1 MLWLQL
7 ALKEIGNNYKFSI
20 FFVLNLGIGLIGFI
34 ALDSFKNS
42 IDQHLANNSKSIL
55 TADIQVSSRFP
66 LTEQEHAL
74 SEQLLDTDIE
84 STSDQISFLSMI
96 AGVENSRM
104 STLIGID
111 ENYPQYGEIILQ
123 NAGPISLGNARQE
136 LISSDSV
143 WVARDLMVILDL
155 EVGDRLRIGDREFT
169 IADVIMED
177 PSSTISVMSNF
188 PAIYMGLEQI
198 ESTGLI
204 QLGSRITYS
213 RFYKLPE
220 SYEYDYRV
228 LEDEFREMEREVYRD
243 IRRLSMTTHQEES
256 EDLGEVLGYMNDYLG
271 LIALIALFLAGV
283 GAAYLFRAFFTSRFK
298 DMAILMCLGGTPREA
313 YKMTLVQIV
322 ILGSISAI
330 MASAIAFLALPLL
343 PLLFEGF
350 LPRGFTNSM
359 ELNSLVLA
367 LFMGTVGSIICCLP
381 ILSKIYDLN
390 PIGLFHENVQP
401 ASSASHWQ
409 RHAVSYAP
417 ILITFWFL
425 AMWQASDV
433 FVGTVFVGGFLA
445 AIFILGAIAWAI
457 LYGCTVVTAGIS
469 SGNQVTRKIALR
481 NLSRN
486 RLGAV
491 SCFLAIGLGALLI
504 NLIPQI
510 QKGLQGYIEQPS
522 DYSVPDF
529 FMFDIQPEQ
538 LQELQDVIGERGYSL
553 SFLSPMIR
561 ARLESVNG
569 DVIDDPEERPDEQLM
584 RRRMMNLTYQ
594 DTLKDSETI
603 VEGQTWTEAWDF
615 NSGELPGISLEENFA
630 ERMGLD
636 VGDTMGFDVQ
646 SVPIEGR
653 IVNTREVIW
662 NSFQPNFFVSFQPGV
677 LDPAPKTFVA
687 AIANVA
693 DEDRI
698 PVQNSIVNT
707 LPNISVIN
715 VQQIVA
721 RILDI
726 TDQISWAIRVM
737 AYLSIFA
744 GLVVLFSIARYE
756 VKSRFWEI
764 NLLKIL
770 GANFKDVKNIVEIEF
785 GILGFFAALAGVS
798 LSLAMSYGLSY
809 FVFDGLWSFSPGITA
824 FTILAISAL
833 SVLTALVAT
842 LSVLRQKPLELL
854 RST

>member
-7 ALKEIGNNYKFSI
+7 AIKEIRNNFKFSI

-34 ALDSFKNS
+34 ALDSFKSS
-42 IDQHLANNSKSIL
+42 IDQHLENNSKSIL
-55 TADIQVSSRFP
+55 TADVQISSRFP
-66 LTEQEHAL
+66 LTQQDHDL
-74 SEQLLDTDIE
+74 SESLLDTNIL
-84 STSDQISFLSMI
+84 STSDQVSFLSMV
-96 AGVENSRM
+96 AGSENSRM

-111 ENYPQYGEIILQ
+111 TIYPQYGEIILQ
-123 NAGPISLGNARQE
+123 NTGPISQSDARSE
-136 LISSDSV
+136 LMNNDTI

-155 EVGDRLRIGDREFT
+155 DVGERLKIGDREFT
-169 IADVIMED
+169 IADVILED
-177 PSSTISVMSNF
+177 PSSTISAMSNF

-204 QLGSRITYS
+204 QLGSRINYS

-220 SYEYDYRV
+220 NFEYDYRV
-228 LEDEFREMEREVYRD
+228 LEDLFRDMEREQYRD
-243 IRRLSMTTHQEES
+243 TRRLSMTTHQEES

-298 DMAILMCLGGTPREA
+298 DMAILMCLGGTPKEA

-322 ILGSISAI
+322 LLGSISALL
-330 MASAIAFLALPLL
+330 ASTIAFLALPML
-343 PLLFEGF
+343 PMLFEGF

-367 LFMGTVGSIICCLP
+367 LFMGTIGSIICCLP

-401 ASSASHWQ
+401 ASSAPHWKRQ
-409 RHAVSYAP
+409 VASYAP
-417 ILITFWFL
+417 ILLTFWGL
-425 AMWQASDV
+425 AIWQAHDL
-433 FVGTVFVGGFLA
+433 FVGSIFVGGFLT
-445 AIFILGAIAWAI
+445 AIFILGAIAWVI
-457 LYGCTVVTAGIS
+457 LYACTVLTLGS
-469 SGNQVTRKIALR
+469 SVTRKIALR

-538 LQELQDVIGERGYSL
+538 LEELQSVIGERNYSL
-553 SFLSPMIR
+553 SFLSPMVR

-569 DVIDDPEERPDEQLM
+569 ELIDDPEETPDEQLM
-584 RRRMMNLTYQ
+584 RRRMYNLTYQ
-594 DTLKDSETI
+594 DALKNSETL
-603 VEGQTWTEAWDF
+603 VEGEEWNGAWDF
-615 NSGELPGISLEENFA
+615 NSPELPGISIEENFA
-630 ERMGLD
+630 QRLGLS

-653 IVNTREVIW
+653 IINTREVIW

-687 AIANVA
+687 AIANVT
-693 DEDRI
+693 EVDRI

-707 LPNISVIN
+707 LPNISIIN

-770 GANFKDVKNIVEIEF
+770 GANFADVKSIVEIEF
-785 GILGFFAALAGVS
+785 GILGFFAALSGVS
-798 LSLAMSYGLSY
+798 LSLAMSYGISY
-809 FVFDGLWSFSPGITA
+809 FIFDGLWSFSPGVTA

-842 LSVLRQKPLELL
+842 LSVLKQKPLELL
-854 RST
+854 RTT

>member
-1 MLWLQL
+1 MLWLRL
-7 ALKEIGNNYKFSI
+7 ALKEITNNFRFSI

-34 ALDSFKNS
+34 ALDSFKSS
-42 IDQHLANNSKSIL
+42 IDSHLENNSKSIL
-55 TADIQVSSRFP
+55 TADIQISSRFP
-66 LTEQEHAL
+66 LTEQEYTLA
-74 SEQLLDTDIE
+74 ENLLDTDIV
-84 STSDQISFLSMI
+84 SMSDQVSFLSMV
-96 AGVENSRM
+96 AGNENSRM

-111 ENYPQYGEIILQ
+111 NNYPQYGEIILQ
-123 NAGPISLGNARQE
+123 EAGPVSLGDARAR
-136 LISSDSV
+136 LIGSDTI
-143 WVARDLMVILDL
+143 WVARDLMVILEL
-155 EVGDRLRIGDREFT
+155 EIGDRLKIGDTEFT
-169 IADVIMED
+169 IADIILED

-188 PAIYMGLEQI
+188 PAIYMGLAQI
-198 ESTGLI
+198 DSTGLI

-213 RFYKLPE
+213 RFYRLPE
-220 SYEYDYRV
+220 SYTYDYRK
-228 LEDEFREMEREVYRD
+228 LEDRFREMERETYRD
-243 IRRLSMTTHQEES
+243 TRRLSMTTHQEES
-256 EDLGEVLGYMNDYLG
+256 EDLGEVLGYMNNYLG

-322 ILGSISAI
+322 ILGTISAVI
-330 MASAIAFLALPLL
+330 ASTIAWLTLPLL
-343 PLLFEGF
+343 PILFEGF
-350 LPRGFTNSM
+350 LPRGFSNDM
-359 ELNSLVLA
+359 RLNSLVLA
-367 LFMGTVGSIICCLP
+367 LFMGTLGSIICCLP

-401 ASSASHWQ
+401 ASSSPHWQ
-409 RHAVSYAP
+409 RHVMSYAP
-417 ILITFWFL
+417 ILLTFWGL
-425 AMWQASDV
+425 AMWQAQDV
-433 FVGTVFVGGFLA
+433 FIGTLFVGGFMT
-445 AIFILGAIAWAI
+445 AIFILGAFAWLI
-457 LYGCTVVTAGIS
+457 LHFCTRFTMGR
-469 SGNQVTRKIALR
+469 QVTQKIALR

-486 RLGAV
+486 KLGAV

-538 LQELQDVIGERGYSL
+538 LEELQAIIGERGYTL

-561 ARLESVNG
+561 ARLEAVNG
-569 DVIDDPEERPDEQLM
+569 EVIDAPEETPDEQFM
-584 RRRMMNLTYQ
+584 QRRMYNLTYQ
-594 DTLKDSETI
+594 DSLKDSETI
-603 VEGQTWTEAWDF
+603 VEGEEWIGPWDF
-615 NSGELPGISLEENFA
+615 NSPELPGISLEENFA
-630 ERMGLD
+630 NRMGLSI
-636 VGDTMGFDVQ
+636 GDTLAFDVQ

-693 DEDRI
+693 EADRI
-698 PVQNSIVNT
+698 AVQNSIVNN

-726 TDQISWAIRVM
+726 TDQISWAISVM

-744 GLVVLFSIARYE
+744 GLVVLFSIARFE

-770 GANFKDVKNIVEIEF
+770 GAHFTDVKHIVEIEF
-785 GILGFFAALAGVS
+785 GILGFFAAFAGVG
-798 LSLAMSYGLSY
+798 LSLAMSYAISY
-809 FVFDGLWSFSPGITA
+809 FIFDGLWSFSPGITA
-824 FTILAISAL
+824 FTIMAICAL
-833 SVLTALVAT
+833 SVLTALIAT

-854 RST
+854 RTT

>member
-7 ALKEIGNNYKFSI
+7 ALKEISNNFKFSV
-20 FFVLNLGIGLIGFI
+20 FFILNLSIGLIGFI
-34 ALDSFKNS
+34 ALDSFKSS
-42 IDQHLANNSKSIL
+42 IDQHLENNSKSIL
-55 TADIQVSSRFP
+55 TADVQVSSRFP
-66 LTEQEHAL
+66 LTEQEHSL
-74 SEQLLDTDIE
+74 SEAILDTEFVSI
-84 STSDQISFLSMI
+84 SDQVSFLSMV
-96 AGVENSRM
+96 AGTENSRM

-111 ENYPQYGEIILQ
+111 NNYPQYGEIILQ
-123 NAGPISLGNARQE
+123 ESGPVSLSGARAD
-136 LISSDSV
+136 LIASDTI
-143 WVARDLMVILDL
+143 WVARDLMVILELD
-155 EVGDRLRIGDREFT
+155 IGDTLKIGDSEFT
-169 IADVIMED
+169 IADVILED

-188 PAIYMGLEQI
+188 PAIYMGLDQI

-213 RFYKLPE
+213 RFYKLPD
-220 SYEYDYRV
+220 SYDYDYRE
-228 LEDEFREMEREVYRD
+228 LEDRFREMEEEVYRD
-243 IRRLSMTTHQEES
+243 TRRLSMTTHQEES

-298 DMAILMCLGGTPREA
+298 DMAILMCLGGTPRQA
-313 YKMTLVQIV
+313 YIMTLVQIV
-322 ILGSISAI
+322 LLGLVSALI
-330 MASAIAFLALPLL
+330 ASTIAFLALPLL
-343 PLLFEGF
+343 PMLFEGF
-350 LPRGFTNSM
+350 LPRGFSNSM

-390 PIGLFHENVQP
+390 PIGLFHENIQP
-401 ASSASHWQ
+401 ASGATHWQ
-409 RHAVSYAP
+409 RHVASYAP
-417 ILITFWFL
+417 ILATFWGL
-425 AMWQASDV
+425 AMWQAHSV
-433 FVGTVFVGGFLA
+433 FVGTLFVAGFLA
-445 AIFILGAIAWAI
+445 AIFILGGFAWLI
-457 LYGCTVVTAGIS
+457 LYWCS
-469 SGNQVTRKIALR
+469 SFTTSKHVTRKIALR

-486 RLGAV
+486 RLGAI

-538 LQELQDVIGERGYSL
+538 LAGLESVIDERGYTL
-553 SFLSPMIR
+553 SFLSPMVR
-561 ARLESVNG
+561 ARLEAVNG
-569 DVIDDPEERPDEQLM
+569 EAIDDPEETPDEQLM
-584 RRRMMNLTYQ
+584 RRRMYNLTYQ
-594 DTLKDSETI
+594 DQLKDSESI
-603 VEGQTWTEAWDF
+603 VEGAPWTEAWDF
-615 NSGELPGISLEENFA
+615 NSDELPGISIEENFA
-630 ERMGLD
+630 ERMGLS
-636 VGDTMGFDVQ
+636 VGDTMAFDVQ

-687 AIANVA
+687 AIANVS
-693 DEDRI
+693 ETDRI
-698 PVQNSIVNT
+698 PLQNSIVNN

-770 GANFKDVKNIVEIEF
+770 GANFSDVKHIVEIEF

-798 LSLAMSYGLSY
+798 LSMGMSYAISY
-809 FVFDGLWSFSPGITA
+809 FIFDGLWSFSPGVTA
-824 FTILAISAL
+824 FTILAICGL

-854 RST
+854 RTT

>member
-1 MLWLQL
+1 MLWIQL
-7 ALKEIGNNYKFSI
+7 ALKEITNNYRFSI
-20 FFVLNLGIGLIGFI
+20 FFVLNLGVGLIGFI
-34 ALDSFKNS
+34 ALDSFKSS
-42 IDQHLANNSKSIL
+42 IDQHLENNSKSIL
-55 TADIQVSSRFP
+55 TADVQISSRFP
-66 LTEQEHAL
+66 LTEQEYAL
-74 SEQLLDTDIE
+74 AEQLLDTNIE
-84 STSDQISFLSMI
+84 STSDQVSFLSMV
-96 AGVENSRM
+96 AGAENSRM

-111 ENYPQYGEIILQ
+111 GNYPQYGEIILQ
-123 NAGPISLGNARQE
+123 ESGPVSQSDARQR
-136 LISSDSV
+136 LVGSDSI
-143 WVARDLMVILDL
+143 WVARDLMVILGL
-155 EVGDRLRIGDREFT
+155 EIGDRLKIGDREFT
-169 IADVIMED
+169 ISDVILED

-188 PAIYMGLEQI
+188 PAIYMGLDQI

-213 RFYKLPE
+213 RFYKLPD
-220 SYEYDYRV
+220 SYQYDYQT
-228 LEDEFREMEREVYRD
+228 LESTFNDMEREVYRD
-243 IRRLSMTTHQEES
+243 TRRLSMTTHQEES

-313 YKMTLVQIV
+313 YKMILVQIV
-322 ILGSISAI
+322 ILGTVSALI
-330 MASAIAFLALPLL
+330 ASVIAFLALPML

-367 LFMGTVGSIICCLP
+367 LFMGTAGSIICCLP

-401 ASSASHWQ
+401 APSAPHWR
-409 RHAVSYAP
+409 RHLASYAP
-417 ILITFWFL
+417 ILVTFWCL

-433 FVGTVFVGGFLA
+433 FVGTVFVAGFLA
-445 AIFILGAIAWAI
+445 AIFILGGIAWAI
-457 LYGCTVVTAGIS
+457 IYGCTRFTG
-469 SGNQVTRKIALR
+469 GKHVTRKIALR

-486 RLGAV
+486 KLGAV

-538 LQELQDVIGERGYSL
+538 LEDLQAIIGERGYSL

-561 ARLESVNG
+561 ARLEAVNG
-569 DVIDDPEERPDEQLM
+569 EEIDDPEETPDEQLM
-584 RRRMMNLTYQ
+584 RRRMYNLTYQ
-594 DTLKDSETI
+594 DELKDSETI
-603 VEGQTWTEAWDF
+603 VEGVPWTGPWDF
-615 NSGELPGISLEENFA
+615 NDPELPGISIEENFA
-630 ERMGLD
+630 ERMGLKI
-636 VGDTMGFDVQ
+636 GDTMAFDVQ

-653 IVNTREVIW
+653 IINTREVIW

-693 DEDRI
+693 EADRI
-698 PVQNSIVNT
+698 AVQNSIVNN

-726 TDQISWAIRVM
+726 TDQISWAISVM

-770 GANFKDVKNIVEIEF
+770 GANFNDVKNIVEIEF

-798 LSLAMSYGLSY
+798 LSLAMSYGISY
-809 FVFDGLWSFSPGITA
+809 FIFDGLWSFSPGMTV
-824 FTILAISAL
+824 FTILAICAL

-854 RST
+854 RTT

>member
-7 ALKEIGNNYKFSI
+7 ALKEITNNFKFSI

-34 ALDSFKNS
+34 ALDSFKSS
-42 IDQHLANNSKSIL
+42 IDEHLENNSKSIL
-55 TADIQVSSRFP
+55 TADVQISSRFP

-74 SEQLLDTDIE
+74 SEALLSTNIE
-84 STSDQISFLSMI
+84 STSDQVSFLSMV
-96 AGVENSRM
+96 AGAENSRM

-111 ENYPQYGEIILQ
+111 NNYPQYGEIILQ
-123 NAGPISLGNARQE
+123 NAGPVSLSNARQE
-136 LISSDSV
+136 LITNDQI

-155 EVGDRLRIGDREFT
+155 EIGQQLKIGDKEFT
-169 IADVIMED
+169 IADVILED
-177 PSSTISVMSNF
+177 PSSTISAMSNF
-188 PAIYMGLEQI
+188 PAIYLGLEQI
-198 ESTGLI
+198 NATGLI

-213 RFYKLPE
+213 RFYKLPANF
-220 SYEYDYRV
+220 EYDYRE
-228 LEDEFREMEREVYRD
+228 LENEFRDMEREIYRD
-243 IRRLSMTTHQEES
+243 SRRLSLTTHQEES

-322 ILGSISAI
+322 ILGTFSAI
-330 MASAIAFLALPLL
+330 LASSIAFLALPLL

-350 LPRGFTNSM
+350 LPRGFTNNM

-367 LFMGTVGSIICCLP
+367 FFMGTIGSIICCLP

-401 ASSASHWQ
+401 AASAPHWR
-409 RHAVSYAP
+409 RHVASYAP
-417 ILITFWFL
+417 ILLTFWIL
-425 AMWQASDV
+425 AMWQANSM
-433 FVGTVFVGGFLA
+433 FVGSIFVGGFLA
-445 AIFILGAIAWAI
+445 AIFLLGAVAWLI
-457 LYGCTVVTAGIS
+457 LYCCTIFTL
-469 SGNQVTRKIALR
+469 GNQVTRKIALR

-486 RLGAV
+486 RIGAI

-538 LQELQDVIGERGYSL
+538 LDELQETIGERGYTL
-553 SFLSPMIR
+553 SFLSPMVS
-561 ARLESVNG
+561 ARLEAVNSA
-569 DVIDDPEERPDEQLM
+569 VIDDPEETPDEQLM
-584 RRRMMNLTYQ
+584 RRRTMNLTYQ
-594 DTLKDSETI
+594 DVLKDSETL
-603 VEGQTWTEAWDF
+603 VEGETWTGPWDF
-615 NSGELPGISLEENFA
+615 NSPELPGISIEENFA
-630 ERMGLD
+630 ERMGLK
-636 VGDTMGFDVQ
+636 VGDIMTFDVQ
-646 SVPIEGR
+646 SVPVEGR
-653 IVNTREVIW
+653 IMNTREVIW

-687 AIANVA
+687 AIANVS
-693 DEDRI
+693 ETDRI
-698 PVQNSIVNT
+698 PVQNSIVNN

-726 TDQISWAIRVM
+726 TDQISWAISVM

-756 VKSRFWEI
+756 IKSRFWEI

-770 GANFKDVKNIVEIEF
+770 GANFSDVKHIVEIEF
-785 GILGFFAALAGVS
+785 GILGFFAALTGVT
-798 LSLAMSYGLSY
+798 LSLAMSYGISY
-809 FVFDGLWSFSPGITA
+809 FIFDGLWSFSPGITA
-824 FTILAISAL
+824 FTILAICAL
-833 SVLTALVAT
+833 SILTALIAT
-842 LSVLRQKPLELL
+842 LSVLKQKPLELL

>member
-7 ALKEIGNNYKFSI
+7 ALKEISNNFKFSV
-20 FFVLNLGIGLIGFI
+20 FFILNLSIGLIGFI
-34 ALDSFKNS
+34 ALDSFKSS
-42 IDQHLANNSKSIL
+42 IDQHLENNSKSIL
-55 TADIQVSSRFP
+55 TADVQVSSRFP
-66 LTEQEHAL
+66 LTEQEHSL
-74 SEQLLDTDIE
+74 SEAILDTEFVSI
-84 STSDQISFLSMI
+84 SDQVSFLSMV
-96 AGVENSRM
+96 AGTENSRM

-111 ENYPQYGEIILQ
+111 NNYPQYGEIILQ
-123 NAGPISLGNARQE
+123 ESGPVSLSGARAD
-136 LISSDSV
+136 LIASDTI
-143 WVARDLMVILDL
+143 WVARDLMVILELD
-155 EVGDRLRIGDREFT
+155 IGDTLKIGDSEFT
-169 IADVIMED
+169 IADVILED

-188 PAIYMGLEQI
+188 PAIYMGLDQI

-213 RFYKLPE
+213 RFYKLPD
-220 SYEYDYRV
+220 SYDYDYRE
-228 LEDEFREMEREVYRD
+228 LEDRFREMEEEVYRD
-243 IRRLSMTTHQEES
+243 TRRLSMTTHQEES

-298 DMAILMCLGGTPREA
+298 DMAILMCLGGTPRQA
-313 YKMTLVQIV
+313 YIMTLVQIV
-322 ILGSISAI
+322 LLGLVSALI
-330 MASAIAFLALPLL
+330 ASTIAFLALPLL
-343 PLLFEGF
+343 PMLFEGF
-350 LPRGFTNSM
+350 LPRGFSNSM

-401 ASSASHWQ
+401 ASGATHWR
-409 RHAVSYAP
+409 RHMASYAP
-417 ILITFWFL
+417 ILATFWGL
-425 AMWQASDV
+425 AMWQAHSV
-433 FVGTVFVGGFLA
+433 FVGTLFVTGFLA
-445 AIFILGAIAWAI
+445 AIFILGGFAWLI
-457 LYGCTVVTAGIS
+457 LYWCTSFTTS
-469 SGNQVTRKIALR
+469 KRVTRKIALR

-486 RLGAV
+486 RLGAI

-538 LQELQDVIGERGYSL
+538 LAGLESVIDERGYTL
-553 SFLSPMIR
+553 SFLSPMVR
-561 ARLESVNG
+561 ARLEAVNG
-569 DVIDDPEERPDEQLM
+569 EAIDDPEETPDEQLM
-584 RRRMMNLTYQ
+584 RRRMYNLTYQ
-594 DTLKDSETI
+594 DQLKDSESI
-603 VEGQTWTEAWDF
+603 VEGAPWTEAWDF
-615 NSGELPGISLEENFA
+615 NSDELPGISIEENFA
-630 ERMGLD
+630 ERMGLS
-636 VGDTMGFDVQ
+636 VGDTMAFDVQ

-687 AIANVA
+687 AIANVS
-693 DEDRI
+693 ETDRI
-698 PVQNSIVNT
+698 PLQNSIVNN

-770 GANFKDVKNIVEIEF
+770 GANFSDVKHIVEIEF

-798 LSLAMSYGLSY
+798 LSMGMSYAISY
-809 FVFDGLWSFSPGITA
+809 FIFDGLWSFSPGVTA
-824 FTILAISAL
+824 FTVLAICGL

-854 RST
+854 RTT

>member
-1 MLWLQL
+1 MLWIQL
-7 ALKEIGNNYKFSI
+7 AIKEISNNYKFSI
-20 FFVLNLGIGLIGFI
+20 FFILNLSIGLIGFI

-42 IDQHLANNSKSIL
+42 IDQHLDNNSKSIL
-55 TADIQVSSRFP
+55 TSDVQISSRFP
-66 LTEQEHAL
+66 LTQQEHDL
-74 SEQLLDTDIE
+74 TDVILDTNVL
-84 STSDQISFLSMI
+84 SVSDQVSFLSMI
-96 AGVENSRM
+96 PGEENSRM

-111 ENYPQYGEIILQ
+111 KNYPQYGEIILQ
-123 NAGPISLGNARQE
+123 NDGPISLGNARAG
-136 LISSDSV
+136 LMNNDFI

-155 EVGDRLRIGDREFT
+155 EVGEKIRIGDREFT
-169 IADVIMED
+169 IADVILQD

-220 SYEYDYRV
+220 DFN
-228 LEDEFREMEREVYRD
+228 LEGLEAAFQDAEREVYRD
-243 IRRLSMTTHQEES
+243 TRRLSMTTHQEES
-256 EDLGEVLGYMNDYLG
+256 ENLGEVLGYMNDYLG

-322 ILGSISAI
+322 ILGLVSALI
-330 MASAIAFLALPLL
+330 ASSIAFIALPLL
-343 PLLFEGF
+343 PMLFDGF

-401 ASSASHWQ
+401 SSSASHWQ
-409 RHAVSYAP
+409 RQVASYAP
-417 ILITFWFL
+417 ILLTFWCL
-425 AMWQASDV
+425 AMWQANSIFVGSV
-433 FVGTVFVGGFLA
+433 FVAGFLA
-445 AIFILGAIAWAI
+445 AIFILGAIAWGI
-457 LYGCTVVTAGIS
+457 LYGCTVLTLG
-469 SGNQVTRKIALR
+469 GQVTRKIALR

-491 SCFLAIGLGALLI
+491 SCFLAIGLGSLLI
-504 NLIPQI
+504 NLVPQI
-510 QKGLQGYIEQPS
+510 QKGLQNYIAQPS

-538 LQELQDVIGERGYSL
+538 LDDLQTTIAERSYSL

-569 DVIDDPEERPDEQLM
+569 QQIDDPEETPDEQLM

-594 DTLKDSETI
+594 DALKNSEMI
-603 VEGQTWTEAWDF
+603 VNGETWTESWDF
-615 NSGELPGISLEENFA
+615 NSTELPGISLEENFA
-630 ERMGLD
+630 QRMGLE

-653 IVNTREVIW
+653 IINTRSVIW

-687 AIANVA
+687 AISNVQEA
-693 DEDRI
+693 DRI
-698 PVQNSIVNT
+698 ALQNSIVNN

-770 GANFKDVKNIVEIEF
+770 GANFSDVTQIVKIEF
-785 GILGFFAALAGVS
+785 GILGFFAALSGVS
-798 LSLAMSYGLSY
+798 LSLAMSYGIAY

-824 FTILAISAL
+824 LTIAAICGL
-833 SVLTALVAT
+833 SILTALAAT
-842 LSVLRQKPLELL
+842 RSLLKQKPLELL
-854 RST
+854 RAT

>member
-7 ALKEIGNNYKFSI
+7 ALKEISNNFKFSV
-20 FFVLNLGIGLIGFI
+20 FFILNLSIGLIGFI
-34 ALDSFKNS
+34 ALDSFKSS
-42 IDQHLANNSKSIL
+42 IDQHLENNSKSIL
-55 TADIQVSSRFP
+55 TADVQVSSRFP
-66 LTEQEHAL
+66 LTEQEHSL
-74 SEQLLDTDIE
+74 SEAILDTEFVSI
-84 STSDQISFLSMI
+84 SDQVSFLSMV
-96 AGVENSRM
+96 AGTENSRM

-111 ENYPQYGEIILQ
+111 NNYPQYGEIILLES
-123 NAGPISLGNARQE
+123 GPVSLSGARAD
-136 LISSDSV
+136 LIASDTI
-143 WVARDLMVILDL
+143 WVARDLMVILELD
-155 EVGDRLRIGDREFT
+155 IGDTLKIGDSEFT
-169 IADVIMED
+169 IADVILED

-188 PAIYMGLEQI
+188 PAIYMGLDQI

-213 RFYKLPE
+213 RFYKLPD
-220 SYEYDYRV
+220 SYDYDYRE
-228 LEDEFREMEREVYRD
+228 LEDRFREMEEEVYRD
-243 IRRLSMTTHQEES
+243 TRRLSMTTHQEES

-298 DMAILMCLGGTPREA
+298 DMAILMCLGGTPRQA
-313 YKMTLVQIV
+313 YIMTLVQIV
-322 ILGSISAI
+322 LLGLVSALI
-330 MASAIAFLALPLL
+330 ASTIAFLALPLL
-343 PLLFEGF
+343 PMLFEGF
-350 LPRGFTNSM
+350 LPRGFSNSM

-401 ASSASHWQ
+401 ASGATHWQ
-409 RHAVSYAP
+409 RHVASYAP
-417 ILITFWFL
+417 ILATFWGL
-425 AMWQASDV
+425 AMWQAHSV
-433 FVGTVFVGGFLA
+433 FVGTLFVAGFLA
-445 AIFILGAIAWAI
+445 AIFILGGFAWLI
-457 LYGCTVVTAGIS
+457 LYWCS
-469 SGNQVTRKIALR
+469 SFTTSKHVTRKIALR

-486 RLGAV
+486 RLGAI

-538 LQELQDVIGERGYSL
+538 LAGLESVIDERGYTL
-553 SFLSPMIR
+553 SFLSPMVR
-561 ARLESVNG
+561 ARLEAVNG
-569 DVIDDPEERPDEQLM
+569 EAIDDPEETPDEQLM
-584 RRRMMNLTYQ
+584 RRRMYNLTYQ
-594 DTLKDSETI
+594 DQLKDSESI
-603 VEGQTWTEAWDF
+603 VEGAPWTEAWDF
-615 NSGELPGISLEENFA
+615 NSDELPGISIEENFA
-630 ERMGLD
+630 ERMGLS
-636 VGDTMGFDVQ
+636 VGDTMAFDVQ

-687 AIANVA
+687 AIANVS
-693 DEDRI
+693 ETDRI
-698 PVQNSIVNT
+698 PLQNSIVNN

-770 GANFKDVKNIVEIEF
+770 GANFSDVKHIVEIEF

-798 LSLAMSYGLSY
+798 LSMGMSYAISY
-809 FVFDGLWSFSPGITA
+809 FIFDGLWSFSPEVTA
-824 FTILAISAL
+824 FTILAICGL

-854 RST
+854 RTT

>member
-1 MLWLQL
+1 MLWIQL
-7 ALKEIGNNYKFSI
+7 ALKEITNNYRFSL

-34 ALDSFKNS
+34 ALDSFKSS
-42 IDQHLANNSKSIL
+42 IDQHLENNSKSIL
-55 TADIQVSSRFP
+55 TADVQISSRFP
-66 LTEQEHAL
+66 LTEQEYQFA
-74 SEQLLDTDIE
+74 ENLLETNIE
-84 STSDQISFLSMI
+84 STSDQVSFLSMV
-96 AGVENSRM
+96 AGNENSRM

-111 ENYPQYGEIILQ
+111 ENYPQYGDIILQ
-123 NAGPISLGNARQE
+123 ESGPISLSDAHAE
-136 LISSDSV
+136 LINSDSI

-155 EVGDRLRIGDREFT
+155 EIGDNLKIGEREFT
-169 IADVIMED
+169 IADVITED

-220 SYEYDYRV
+220 SYDYDYRV
-228 LEDEFREMEREVYRD
+228 LEDQFRDMEREVYRD
-243 IRRLSMTTHQEES
+243 TRRLSMTTHQEES

-322 ILGSISAI
+322 ILGTISALI
-330 MASAIAFLALPLL
+330 ASAIAFLALPLL

-367 LFMGTVGSIICCLP
+367 LFMGTIGSIICCLP

-409 RHAVSYAP
+409 RHAASYAP
-417 ILITFWFL
+417 ILLTFWFL

-433 FVGTVFVGGFLA
+433 FVGTLFVAGFLA
-445 AIFILGAIAWAI
+445 AIFILGAVAWSI
-457 LYGCTVVTAGIS
+457 LYGCTRFTAGKS
-469 SGNQVTRKIALR
+469 VTRKIALR

-486 RLGAV
+486 RLGAI

-538 LQELQDVIGERGYSL
+538 LEELQDIIGERGYSL
-553 SFLSPMIR
+553 SFISPMVR
-561 ARLESVNG
+561 ARLEAVNG
-569 DVIDDPEERPDEQLM
+569 TIIDDPEETPDEQLM

-594 DTLKDSETI
+594 DALKESESIVTGEAWEGPWSFDSE
-603 VEGQTWTEAWDF
+603 
-615 NSGELPGISLEENFA
+615 ELPGISLEENFA
-630 ERMGLD
+630 ERMGLA
-636 VGDTMGFDVQ
+636 VGDTMSFDVQ

-653 IVNTREVIW
+653 IINTREVIW

-687 AIANVA
+687 AIANVSE
-693 DEDRI
+693 EDRI
-698 PVQNSIVNT
+698 AVQNSIVSN
-707 LPNISVIN
+707 LANISVIN
-715 VQQIVA
+715 VQEIVA

-726 TDQISWAIRVM
+726 TDQVSWAISVM

-770 GANFKDVKNIVEIEF
+770 GAQFSDVKHIVEIEF
-785 GILGFFAALAGVS
+785 GILGFFAAFAGVT
-798 LSLAMSYGLSY
+798 LSLAMSYGISY
-809 FVFDGLWSFSPGITA
+809 FIFDGLWNFSPGITL
-824 FTILAISAL
+824 FTILAICAL
-833 SVLTALVAT
+833 SVLTALAAT

-854 RST
+854 RTT